1 MFAVSVLAQGEYP
14 EKRNINVSAS
24 LQMFE
29 GTLYLLLI
37 GKSEVIVA

>member
-1 MFAVSVLAQGEYP
+1 MFKVCVLAHGEYP
-14 EKRNINVSAS
+14 EKGINVSAS

-29 GTLYLLLI
+29 GTLYLLI